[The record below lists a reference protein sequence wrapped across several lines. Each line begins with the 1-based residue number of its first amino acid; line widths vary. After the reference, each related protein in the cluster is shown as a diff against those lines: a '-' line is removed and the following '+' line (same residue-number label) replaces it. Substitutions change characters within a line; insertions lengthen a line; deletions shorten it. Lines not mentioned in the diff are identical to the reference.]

1 MGSRSSYVNLI
12 YPDLNSVL
20 VYIEILQHKGR
31 IVSNMFIE
39 AQLSVYVYAHLLMG
53 IYHFGGYVYR
63 KRLDARGFYMEDII
77 CVLGQYFARFAW
89 KIEGHPVYVFGYKTV
104 FFVVC

>member
-31 IVSNMFIE
+31 IVSNMLIE
-39 AQLSVYVYAHLLMG
+39 AQLSVYVYAHLLVG

-77 CVLGQYFARFAW
+77 CILGQYFARFAW
-89 KIEGHPVYVFGYKTV
+89 KIEGHPVYIFGYKTV
-104 FFVVC
+104 FLVVF

>member
-31 IVSNMFIE
+31 IVSNMPIE
-39 AQLSVYVYAHLLMG
+39 AQLPVYVYAHLLMDV
-53 IYHFGGYVYR
+53 YHFGGYVYR

-77 CVLGQYFARFAW
+77 CILGQYFARFAW

-104 FFVVC
+104 FFVIF